1 MVAFKVK
8 MIIGDHMGT
17 TKPERVGQL
26 KVGRYIVIDDEP
38 CKIIAYSTSSPGKH
52 GSAKAKL
59 DAKGLFDHQKRS
71 LIKPV
76 DAKVPVPIID
86 KASAMVTA
94 IMGNTVQIMDMTT
107 YEYYELPISDD
118 IEGDLQE
125 GAQVEYME
133 TMGRMKILRV
143 KGS

>member
-1 MVAFKVK
+1 
-8 MIIGDHMGT
+8 MGT

-38 CKIIAYSTSSPGKH
+38 CKIISYSTSSPGKH
-52 GSAKAKL
+52 GAAKARI
-59 DAKGLFDHQKRS
+59 DAKGIFDGQKRS
-71 LIKPV
+71 IIKPV
-76 DAKVPVPIID
+76 DAKVPIPIID

-94 IMGNTVQIMDMTT
+94 IMGDTVQIMDMNS
-107 YEYYELPISDD
+107 YEYFDLTINED
-118 IEGDLQE
+118 IEGELTD
-125 GAQVEYME
+125 GVQVEYME

>member
-1 MVAFKVK
+1 
-8 MIIGDHMGT
+8 MGT

-38 CKIIAYSTSSPGKH
+38 CKIISYSTSSPGKH
-52 GSAKAKL
+52 GAAKARI
-59 DAKGLFDHQKRS
+59 DARGIFDSQKRS
-71 LIKPV
+71 IIKPV
-76 DAKVPVPIID
+76 DAKVHIPIID

-94 IMGNTVQIMDMTT
+94 IMGETVQIMDMNT
-107 YEYYELPISDD
+107 YEYFDININDD

-125 GAQVEYME
+125 GVQVEYME
-133 TMGRMKILRV
+133 TLGRMKILRV

>member
-1 MVAFKVK
+1 LVILRKK
-8 MIIGDHMGT
+8 RRIIMGT

-52 GSAKAKL
+52 GAAKARI
-59 DAKGLFDHQKRS
+59 DAKGIFDGQKRS
-71 LIKPV
+71 IIKPV
-76 DAKVPVPIID
+76 DAKVQIPIID

-94 IMGNTVQIMDMTT
+94 IMGETAQIMDMNS
-107 YEYYELPISDD
+107 YEYFDLTINDD
-118 IEGDLQE
+118 IEGDLGE
-125 GAQVEYME
+125 GVQVEYME

>member
-1 MVAFKVK
+1 
-8 MIIGDHMGT
+8 MGT

-38 CKIIAYSTSSPGKH
+38 CKIISYSTSSPGKH
-52 GSAKAKL
+52 GAAKARI
-59 DAKGLFDHQKRS
+59 DARGIFDNQKRS
-71 LIKPV
+71 IIKPV
-76 DAKVPVPIID
+76 DAKVQVPIID

-94 IMGNTVQIMDMTT
+94 IMGDTVQIMDMNN
-107 YEYYELPISDD
+107 YEYYDLNINDD
-118 IEGDLQE
+118 IEGELAD
-125 GAQVEYME
+125 GVQVEYME

>member
-1 MVAFKVK
+1 
-8 MIIGDHMGT
+8 MGT

-52 GSAKAKL
+52 GAAKARI
-59 DAKGLFDHQKRS
+59 DAKGIFDGQKRS
-71 LIKPV
+71 IIKPV
-76 DAKVPVPIID
+76 DAKVQIPIID

-94 IMGNTVQIMDMTT
+94 IMGETAQIMDMNS
-107 YEYYELPISDD
+107 YEYFDLTINDD
-118 IEGDLQE
+118 IEGDLGE
-125 GAQVEYME
+125 GVQVEYME

>member
-1 MVAFKVK
+1 
-8 MIIGDHMGT
+8 MGT

-26 KVGRYIVIDDEP
+26 KVGRYIVIDEEP

-52 GSAKAKL
+52 GAAKARI
-59 DAKGLFDHQKRS
+59 DAKGIFDDQKRS
-71 LIKPV
+71 IIKPV

-94 IMGNTVQIMDMTT
+94 IMGATIQIMDMNS
-107 YEYYELPISDD
+107 YEYFDLPASDD
-118 IEGDLQE
+118 IEGDLVE

-143 KGS
+143 KGSG